1 MANVIV
7 AQVAIQSLWFI
18 QKIRDKRQFLLSIQ
32 ISNGKLKYIPQQ
44 FFLGEYSRIQDS
56 SFLDSIK
63 KMPDK

>member
-18 QKIRDKRQFLLSIQ
+18 QKVRDKRQFLLSIQ
-32 ISNGKLKYIPQQ
+32 ISDGRLKYIPQQ
-44 FFLGEYSRIQDS
+44 FFLRKYSRIQDS